1 MSGLSGLAAPGPR
14 QPNKLTATDYLTC
27 LGKGLLYYSLSTLV
41 VLLGVLFA
49 HSYLKPSD
57 SGMGQ
62 DQRLIDSFFAWD
74 GLWYRRITVEG
85 YSHTTVGKSP
95 LCFFPGYPILGQ
107 LVVALTGLSADV
119 ALLLISHG
127 CFAATC
133 VLLMAYV
140 KQRFPD
146 GPRELADYVV
156 LSLGL
161 LPCTYFFRMGYSE
174 SLFIFLTVLAL
185 YGMERRWP
193 LLVIA
198 LVVGAATATR
208 PVGVGLLVPLVLHVW
223 HRAPTAWSA
232 AGRTL
237 LLVPVACW
245 GLFDYMLYQLI
256 EFNEPFAFLT
266 SLGAWRRRTPVPFL
280 DKMIALLTFEP
291 VWFLVSPGS
300 AISPDR
306 PAAGDPHFS
315 LPYIFNSVSFVVAVA
330 LLLLGAF
337 RRWLTSY
344 EVTLAVPLLL
354 IPYVTRGYDYMASAA
369 RFASVVF
376 PLYLVLGY
384 LLCRLPG
391 PLAAG
396 LLALSSLFLGS
407 LAGLFVSWYPFF

>member
-1 MSGLSGLAAPGPR
+1 
-14 QPNKLTATDYLTC
+14 
-27 LGKGLLYYSLSTLV
+27 
-41 VLLGVLFA
+41 
-49 HSYLKPSD
+49 
-57 SGMGQ
+57 
-62 DQRLIDSFFAWD
+62 
-74 GLWYRRITVEG
+74 
-85 YSHTTVGKSP
+85 
-95 LCFFPGYPILGQ
+95 
-107 LVVALTGLSADV
+107 
-119 ALLLISHG
+119 
-127 CFAATC
+127 
-133 VLLMAYV
+133 
-140 KQRFPD
+140 
-146 GPRELADYVV
+146 
-156 LSLGL
+156 
-161 LPCTYFFRMGYSE
+161 MGYSE

-208 PVGVGLLVPLVLHVW
+208 PVGVGLLVPLVVHVW

-245 GLFDYMLYQLI
+245 GLLDYVLYQLI

-291 VWFLVSPGS
+291 VWSFLSPAS
-300 AISPDR
+300 AVSPDR
-306 PAAGDPHFS
+306 VATVDPTFYH
-315 LPYIFNSVSFVVAVA
+315 PYVFNSLTFVAAVV
-330 LLLLGAF
+330 LLLVGAF
-337 RRWLTSY
+337 KRWLASN

-391 PLAAG
+391 PQAAM
-396 LLALSSLFLGS
+396 LLVFSSLFLGP
-407 LAGLFVSWYPFF
+407 LAGLFVAWYPFF